1 MLTVLV
7 VSGGGFQGLGL
18 LSALRTLHPV
28 RAVVADLYADSPGL
42 YLADAYHQVPPVA
55 SGSEFE
61 DAIARIA
68 EAEGVRLVLPATAI
82 ELDAL
87 ARLAPRLEAMGV
99 AVAVSSADVLRL
111 AADKRLL
118 YAELGA
124 RGFPVLPLVDPQQAD
139 APFPLIGKP
148 AGGWGS
154 RGVVIARDAAALAR
168 DWSKHLADGY
178 VWQRRLDPC
187 RELSVDFAIDFA
199 GRASAPGVRLRV
211 RTSGGFAIVTDTT
224 ESKPV
229 MRWTDEFI
237 AWARGLGGRGAFNLQ
252 FLEQGGGVWLSD
264 VNPRFGTSAVHWR
277 GTAHDPV
284 RHLCRSVDPSVTAP
298 PRPAPPRTIR
308 VLGEVA
314 VGEDADAAESAVRAV
329 VFDLDDTLVPQKQ
342 WMVAKLAL
350 LWDAEQASLPARD
363 EFMAAALRIV
373 EEGPRSTLLDQ
384 MGTLFGWETALTGRL
399 IAAYRA
405 VAPSQCALHPDVL
418 PALATLRGKGY
429 RLGLLTDNPPTS
441 QRQKLETTGLA
452 SSFDAVV
459 FSREAGGDKP
469 QARAFAAI
477 AEALAMPPAAL
488 AMVGDNPYG
497 DGLGALSA
505 GFGAAYVVARA
516 GGFYNFDPALAS
528 GLAGGR
534 RLRFVSG
541 LREVASRLPGPRR

>member
-87 ARLAPRLEAMGV
+87 ARLAPRLEGMGV
-99 AVAVSSADVLRL
+99 AVAVSSAAVLRL

-124 RGFPVLPLVDPQQAD
+124 RGFPVLPLVDPLQAD
-139 APFPLIGKP
+139 APFPLVGKP

-154 RGVVIARDAAALAR
+154 RGIVIARDAAELAR
-168 DWSKHLADGY
+168 DWSPRLSDY
-178 VWQRRLDPC
+178 VWQRHLDPC
-187 RELSVDFAIDFA
+187 RELSVDFAIDAA

-211 RTSGGFAIVTDTT
+211 RTSGGFAIVTDTA

-229 MRWTDEFI
+229 MRWTEDFI
-237 AWARGLGGRGAFNLQ
+237 GWARGLGGRGAFNLQ
-252 FLEQGGGVWLSD
+252 FLEQDGGVWLSD

-298 PRPAPPRTIR
+298 SRPAPRRTIR
-308 VLGEVA
+308 VLGEAA
-314 VGEDADAAESAVRAV
+314 VGEEADALERAVRAV
-329 VFDLDDTLVPQKQ
+329 VFDLDDTLVPHKQ
-342 WMVAKLAL
+342 WMMAKLSL

-384 MGTLFGWETALTGRL
+384 MGTLFGWDPAVTGRL
-399 IAAYRA
+399 IATYRQI
-405 VAPSQCALHPDVL
+405 APSHCAVHPDVL

-429 RLGLLTDNPPTS
+429 RIGLLTDNPPTS
-441 QRQKLETTGLA
+441 QRQKLDAAGLA

-469 QARAFAAI
+469 QAGAFAAI
-477 AEALAMPPAAL
+477 GEALAMPSSAL
-488 AMVGDNPYG
+488 AMVGDNPYR

-505 GFGAAYVVARA
+505 GYGAAYVIARDGA
-516 GGFYNFDPALAS
+516 FYNFDPRLSA
-528 GLAGGR
+528 GLAGGS
-534 RLRFVSG
+534 RLRFVST
-541 LREVASRLPGPRR
+541 LREMAARLPGSPG